1 MNHTSRRAAIQVGI
15 TGLVALALLL
25 IGIAWIK
32 DYRLGKKK
40 RLLVARFEEVG
51 NLSDGD
57 PVSVRGVKK
66 GAVTEVHLQ
75 DQTVQVTFEL
85 ERDVVLHPDA
95 VIRIANI
102 GFMGEKFLALDP
114 GSEPGR
120 FDLSKPVPGRY
131 QSGVPEVISGA
142 GDLITQTTE
151 LSSRLNEFLDAVDPA
166 TMQRASKNL
175 ERMSASLSTAVDRN
189 QEDLRQAILDFKSAA
204 SSMKTIASSNSEA
217 VGSSIRD
224 FGTASRRLTDLSEK
238 LGVTA
243 DALQR
248 VVSRLDNKQGSL
260 GKAIA
265 DSTLYDDLRET
276 LRNTNDL
283 VKDIKKNPKRYIK
296 LGIF

>member
-1 MNHTSRRAAIQVGI
+1 MNHTSRRAAIQVGV

-25 IGIAWIK
+25 IGIAWVK

-40 RLLVARFEEVG
+40 RTLIAQFEEVG
-51 NLSDGD
+51 NLSEGD

-66 GAVTEVHLQ
+66 GLVRRVMLL
-75 DQTVQVTFEL
+75 DQGVRVEFEI
-85 ERDVVLHPDA
+85 ERDVALHPDA

-120 FDLSKPVPGRY
+120 FDLSKPIPGRY

-204 SSMKTIASSNSEA
+204 SSMKTIASSNSEQ

-238 LGVTA
+238 LVVTA
-243 DALQR
+243 DGLQR
-248 VVSRLDNKQGSL
+248 VVSRLDNKEGSL

>member
-1 MNHTSRRAAIQVGI
+1 MNHTSRRAAIQVGV

-25 IGIAWIK
+25 VGIAWIK

-51 NLSDGD
+51 NLSEGD

-66 GAVTEVHLQ
+66 GAVTDVHLQ

-85 ERDVVLHPDA
+85 ERDVALHPDA

-120 FDLSKPVPGRY
+120 FDLSKPIPGRY

-204 SSMKTIASSNSEA
+204 SSMKTIASSNSEQ
-217 VGSSIRD
+217 VGTTIRD

-248 VVSRLDNKQGSL
+248 VVSRLDNKQGSI

>member
-1 MNHTSRRAAIQVGI
+1 MNHTSRRAAIKVGV

-25 IGIAWIK
+25 VGIAWIK

-40 RLLVARFEEVG
+40 RILVARFEEVG
-51 NLSDGD
+51 NLSEGD
-57 PVSVRGVKK
+57 QVSVRGVKK
-66 GAVTEVHLQ
+66 GAVTSVNLL
-75 DQTVQVTFEL
+75 DQGVRVTFEL
-85 ERDVVLHPDA
+85 EREVTIHPDA

-114 GSEPGR
+114 GSDPGR
-120 FDLSKPVPGRY
+120 FDASKFIPGRY

-166 TMQRASKNL
+166 TMERVSKNL
-175 ERMSASLSTAVDRN
+175 ERVTASLSTAVDRN
-189 QEDLRQAILDFKSAA
+189 QDDLRQAILDFKSAA
-204 SSMKTIASSNSEA
+204 HQMKTIASSNSEN

-224 FGTASRRLTDLSEK
+224 FGTASRRLTELSEK

-243 DALQR
+243 DALHR
-248 VVSRLDNKQGSL
+248 VVSRLDTKQGSL

-265 DSTLYDDLRET
+265 DSTLYDELRET

-283 VKDIKKNPKRYIK
+283 VRDIKKNPKRYIK
-296 LGIF
+296 IGIF

>member
-1 MNHTSRRAAIQVGI
+1 MNHTSRRAAIKVGV

-25 IGIAWIK
+25 VGIAWIK

-40 RLLVARFEEVG
+40 RILVARFEEVG
-51 NLSDGD
+51 NLSEGD
-57 PVSVRGVKK
+57 QVSVRGVKK
-66 GAVTEVHLQ
+66 GAVTSVNLL
-75 DQTVQVTFEL
+75 DQGVRVTFEL
-85 ERDVVLHPDA
+85 EREVTIHPDA

-114 GSEPGR
+114 GSDPGR
-120 FDLSKPVPGRY
+120 FDASKFIPGRY

-166 TMQRASKNL
+166 TMERVSKNL
-175 ERMSASLSTAVDRN
+175 ERVTASLSTAVDRN
-189 QEDLRQAILDFKSAA
+189 QDDLRQAILDFKSAA
-204 SSMKTIASSNSEA
+204 HQMKTIASSNSEN

-224 FGTASRRLTDLSEK
+224 FGTASRRLTELSEK

-243 DALQR
+243 DALHR
-248 VVSRLDNKQGSL
+248 VVSRLDTKQGSL

-265 DSTLYDDLRET
+265 DSTLSDELRET

-283 VKDIKKNPKRYIK
+283 VRDIKKNPKRYIK
-296 LGIF
+296 IGIF

>member
-1 MNHTSRRAAIQVGI
+1 MNHTSRRAAIQVGV

-25 IGIAWIK
+25 IGIAWVK

-40 RLLVARFEEVG
+40 QLLVARFEEVG
-51 NLSDGD
+51 NLSEGD

-66 GAVTEVHLQ
+66 GAVTEVHLK

-95 VIRIANI
+95 VIHIANI

-120 FDLSKPVPGRY
+120 FDLAKPIPGRY

-204 SSMKTIASSNSEA
+204 SQMKNIAANNSEE

-224 FGTASRRLTDLSEK
+224 SGTASRRLTDLSEK

-248 VVSRLDNKQGSL
+248 VVGRLDNKQGSL

>member
-25 IGIAWIK
+25 VGIAWVK

-40 RLLVARFEEVG
+40 RILIAQFEEVG
-51 NLSDGD
+51 NLSEGD

-66 GAVTEVHLQ
+66 GLVKDVKLLDQGVRVEFEVEKDVT
-75 DQTVQVTFEL
+75 
-85 ERDVVLHPDA
+85 LHPDA

-114 GSEPGR
+114 GVAPGSFDLTKPIPGR
-120 FDLSKPVPGRY
+120 F

-142 GDLITQTTE
+142 GDLITQATE

-166 TMQRASKNL
+166 TMERASKNL
-175 ERMSASLSTAVDRN
+175 EKMSASLSNAVDQN
-189 QEDLRQAILDFKSAA
+189 QADLRQAVLDFKSAA
-204 SSMKTIASSNSEA
+204 HQIKTIASETSVQ
-217 VGSSIRD
+217 VGTSIKD

-248 VVSRLDNKQGSL
+248 VVGRLDNRQGSI

-265 DSTLYDDLRET
+265 DSTLYDELRET

-283 VKDIKKNPKRYIK
+283 VRDIKKNPKRYIK

>member
-1 MNHTSRRAAIQVGI
+1 MNHTSRRAAIQVGV

-25 IGIAWIK
+25 IGIAWVK

-40 RLLVARFEEVG
+40 RTLIAQFEEVG
-51 NLSDGD
+51 NLSEGD

-66 GAVTEVHLQ
+66 GLVRRVMLL
-75 DQTVQVTFEL
+75 DQGVRVEFEI
-85 ERDVVLHPDA
+85 ERDVALHPDA

-114 GSEPGR
+114 GSAPGSFDLRKPIPGR
-120 FDLSKPVPGRY
+120 F

-142 GDLITQTTE
+142 GDLITQATE

-166 TMQRASKNL
+166 TMERASKNL
-175 ERMSASLSTAVDRN
+175 EKMSASLSTAVDRN

-204 SSMKTIASSNSEA
+204 HQIKTIASSNSEQ
-217 VGSSIRD
+217 VGSSLKD
-224 FGTASRRLTDLSEK
+224 FGTASRRLTGLSAK

-243 DALQR
+243 DAPPR
-248 VVSRLDNKQGSL
+248 VGGRIDNPEGSL

-283 VKDIKKNPKRYIK
+283 VRDIKKNPKRYIK

>member
-25 IGIAWIK
+25 VGIAWIK
-32 DYRLGKKK
+32 DYRLGQKK
-40 RLLVARFEEVG
+40 RTLVAQFEEVG
-51 NLSDGD
+51 NLSEGD

-66 GAVTEVHLQ
+66 GAVREVKLL
-75 DQTVQVTFEL
+75 DKGVRVEFEI
-85 ERDVVLHPDA
+85 ERDVILHPDA
-95 VIRIANI
+95 EIRIANI

-114 GSEPGR
+114 GVEPGSFDTRNPIPGR
-120 FDLSKPVPGRY
+120 F
-131 QSGVPEVISGA
+131 QSGVPEVIAGA

-166 TMQRASKNL
+166 TMERTSKNM
-175 ERMSASLSTAVDRN
+175 ERMSASLSTAIDRN
-189 QEDLRQAILDFKSAA
+189 QADLRQAIVDFKAA
-204 SSMKTIASSNSEA
+204 AHQIRDIASTNSEQ
-217 VGSSIRD
+217 VGTSIKD
-224 FGTASRRLTDLSEK
+224 FGTASRRLTELSEK

-243 DALQR
+243 DAMQR
-248 VVSRLDNKQGSL
+248 VVSRIDNREGSL

-265 DSTLYDDLRET
+265 DSTLYDELRET

-283 VKDIKKNPKRYIK
+283 VRDIKKNPKRYIK

>member
-25 IGIAWIK
+25 VGIAWIK

-51 NLSDGD
+51 NLSEGD

-66 GAVTEVHLQ
+66 GAVTDVHLQ
-75 DQTVQVTFEL
+75 DQGVTVTFEL
-85 ERDVVLHPDA
+85 ERDVALHPDA

-114 GSEPGR
+114 GSDPGR
-120 FDLSKPVPGRY
+120 FDLSKPIPGRY

-142 GDLITQTTE
+142 RDLITQATE

-204 SSMKTIASSNSEA
+204 SQMKSIASNNSEA

-248 VVSRLDNKQGSL
+248 VVLRLDNKEGSL

>member
-25 IGIAWIK
+25 VGIAWIK

-51 NLSDGD
+51 NLSEGD

-66 GAVTEVHLQ
+66 GAVTDVHLQ

-85 ERDVVLHPDA
+85 ERDVVLHPDT

-120 FDLSKPVPGRY
+120 FDLSKPIPGRY

-204 SSMKTIASSNSEA
+204 SSMKTIASTNSEQ

-238 LGVTA
+238 LVVTA
-243 DALQR
+243 DGLQR
-248 VVSRLDNKQGSL
+248 VVSRLDNKEGSL

>member
-1 MNHTSRRAAIQVGI
+1 MNHTSRRAAIQVGV

-51 NLSDGD
+51 NLSEGD

-85 ERDVVLHPDA
+85 ERDVALHPDA

-120 FDLSKPVPGRY
+120 FDLSKAIPGRY

-204 SSMKTIASSNSEA
+204 SSMKTIASDNSEQ
-217 VGSSIRD
+217 VGTTIRD

-248 VVSRLDNKQGSL
+248 VVSRLDNKQGSI

>member
-25 IGIAWIK
+25 AGIAWIK

-40 RLLVARFEEVG
+40 RTLAAQFEEVG
-51 NLSDGD
+51 NRSQGD

-66 GAVTEVHLQ
+66 GLVREVKLL
-75 DQTVQVTFEL
+75 DQGVRVEFEI

-95 VIRIANI
+95 EIRIANI

-114 GSEPGR
+114 GSAPGSFDLRKPIPGR
-120 FDLSKPVPGRY
+120 F

-142 GDLITQTTE
+142 GELITQATE

-166 TMQRASKNL
+166 TMERASKNL
-175 ERMSASLSTAVDRN
+175 EKMSASLSTAVDRN
-189 QEDLRQAILDFKSAA
+189 QEDLRQAILDFKGAA
-204 SSMKTIASSNSEA
+204 HQIRAMASDNSEQ
-217 VGSSIRD
+217 VGTSIRD
-224 FGTASRRLTDLSEK
+224 FGTASRHLTELSEK

-243 DALQR
+243 DALHR
-248 VVSRLDNKQGSL
+248 VVVRLDDRQGTL
-260 GKAIA
+260 GKVIA
-265 DSTLYDDLRET
+265 DSTLYDELRET

-283 VKDIKKNPKRYIK
+283 VRDIKKNPKRYIK

>member
-1 MNHTSRRAAIQVGI
+1 MNHTSRRAAIQVGV

-32 DYRLGKKK
+32 DYRLGQKK
-40 RLLVARFEEVG
+40 RSLTAHFEEVG
-51 NLSDGD
+51 NLSEGD

-66 GAVTEVHLQ
+66 GAVREVKLL
-75 DQTVQVTFEL
+75 DQGVQVDLEI
-85 ERDVVLHPDA
+85 ERDVILHPDA
-95 VIRIANI
+95 SIRIANI

-114 GSEPGR
+114 GTAPGR
-120 FDLSKPVPGRY
+120 FDPKNPIPGRF

-142 GDLITQTTE
+142 GDLITQATE

-166 TMQRASKNL
+166 TMERAAKNL
-175 ERMSASLSTAVDRN
+175 EKMSASLSSTVDKN
-189 QEDLRQAILDFKSAA
+189 QSDLRQAVLDFKDAA
-204 SSMKTIASSNSEA
+204 HQIKTIASDNSA
-217 VGSSIRD
+217 QVGSSIKD
-224 FGTASRRLTDLSEK
+224 FGTASRRLNELSEK
-238 LGVTA
+238 LSVTA

-248 VVSRLDNKQGSL
+248 VVGRVDRREGSV

-265 DSTLYDDLRET
+265 DSTLYDELRET

-283 VKDIKKNPKRYIK
+283 VRDIKKNPKRYIK

>member
-1 MNHTSRRAAIQVGI
+1 MNPTSRRAAIQVGV

-25 IGIAWIK
+25 VGIAWIK

-51 NLSDGD
+51 NLSEGD

-66 GAVTEVHLQ
+66 GAVTDVHLQ

-85 ERDVVLHPDA
+85 ERDVALHPDA

-204 SSMKTIASSNSEA
+204 SSMKTIASSNSEQ
-217 VGSSIRD
+217 VGTTIRD

-248 VVSRLDNKQGSL
+248 VVSRLDNKQGSI

>member
-1 MNHTSRRAAIQVGI
+1 MNHTSRRAAIQVGA

-32 DYRLGKKK
+32 DYRLGQKK
-40 RLLVARFEEVG
+40 RTLVAQFEEVG
-51 NLSDGD
+51 NLSEGD

-66 GAVTEVHLQ
+66 GVVHEVKLLDQAVRV
-75 DQTVQVTFEL
+75 EL
-85 ERDVVLHPDA
+85 EIDKDVILHPDA
-95 VIRIANI
+95 SIRIANI

-114 GSEPGR
+114 GTAPGAFDPRHPIPGR
-120 FDLSKPVPGRY
+120 F

-142 GDLITQTTE
+142 GDLITQATE

-166 TMQRASKNL
+166 TMERAAKNI
-175 ERMSASLSTAVDRN
+175 ERMSSSLNSTVERN
-189 QEDLRQAILDFKSAA
+189 RDDLRSAVVDFKEAA
-204 SSMKTIASSNSEA
+204 HQIRTIAATNSEQ
-217 VGSSIRD
+217 VGASIKD
-224 FGTASRRLTDLSEK
+224 FGAASRRLNELSGK
-238 LGVTA
+238 LTVTA

-248 VVSRLDNKQGSL
+248 VVSRVDNRQGSI

-265 DSTLYDDLRET
+265 DSTLYDELRET

-283 VKDIKKNPKRYIK
+283 VRDIKKNPKRYIK

>member
-15 TGLVALALLL
+15 TSLVALALLL

-32 DYRLGKKK
+32 DYKLGQKN
-40 RLLVARFEEVG
+40 RVLVAQFEEVG
-51 NLSDGD
+51 NLSEGD

-66 GAVTEVHLQ
+66 GVVREVRLL
-75 DQTVQVTFEL
+75 DEGVRVEFDL

-114 GSEPGR
+114 GSAPGR
-120 FDLSKPVPGRY
+120 FDFTKPIPGRF

-142 GDLITQTTE
+142 GALITQATE
-151 LSSRLNEFLDAVDPA
+151 LSSRLNEFLDAIDPS
-166 TMQRASKNL
+166 TMERASKNL
-175 ERMSASLSTAVDRN
+175 EKMSATLSATVDKN
-189 QEDLRQAILDFKSAA
+189 QGDLRQAVLDFKDAA
-204 SSMKTIASSNSEA
+204 HQIKTIASTNSDQ
-217 VGSSIRD
+217 VGTSIRD
-224 FGTASRRLTDLSEK
+224 FGTASRRLTELSEK
-238 LGVTA
+238 LTVTA

-248 VVSRLDNKQGSL
+248 VVGRLDNRQGSI

-265 DSTLYDDLRET
+265 DSTLYDELRET

-283 VKDIKKNPKRYIK
+283 VRDIKKNPKRYIK

>member
-25 IGIAWIK
+25 VGIAWIK

-51 NLSDGD
+51 NLSEGD

-66 GAVTEVHLQ
+66 GAVTDVHLQ
-75 DQTVQVTFEL
+75 DQGVTVTFEL
-85 ERDVVLHPDA
+85 ERDVALHPDA

-114 GSEPGR
+114 GSDPGR
-120 FDLSKPVPGRY
+120 FDLSKPIPGRY

-142 GDLITQTTE
+142 GDLITQATE

-204 SSMKTIASSNSEA
+204 SQMKSIASNNSEA

-248 VVSRLDNKQGSL
+248 VVGRLDNKQGSL

>member
-1 MNHTSRRAAIQVGI
+1 LNHTSRRAAIQVGI

-25 IGIAWIK
+25 VGIAWIK

-51 NLSDGD
+51 NLSEGD

-66 GAVTEVHLQ
+66 GAVTDVHLQ
-75 DQTVQVTFEL
+75 DQGVTVTFEL
-85 ERDVVLHPDA
+85 ERDVALHPDA

-114 GSEPGR
+114 GSDPGR
-120 FDLSKPVPGRY
+120 FDLSKPIPGRY

-142 GDLITQTTE
+142 RDLITQATE

-204 SSMKTIASSNSEA
+204 SQMKSIASNNSEA

-248 VVSRLDNKQGSL
+248 VVLRLDNKEGSL